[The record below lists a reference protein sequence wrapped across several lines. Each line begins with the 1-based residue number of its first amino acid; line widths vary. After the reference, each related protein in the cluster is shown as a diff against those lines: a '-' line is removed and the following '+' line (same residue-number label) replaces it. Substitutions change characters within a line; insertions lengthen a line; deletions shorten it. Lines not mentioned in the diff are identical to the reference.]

1 MVASLKARTCKTV
14 TCARSVTNKPA
25 IDKTVAAIVAQFT
38 LKNADNLFAGR
49 GRKPVDATKPAKSY
63 FDFDLMTWLVIK

>member
-38 LKNADNLFAGR
+38 
-49 GRKPVDATKPAKSY
+49 RKSLTTCSRAVA
-63 FDFDLMTWLVIK
+63 